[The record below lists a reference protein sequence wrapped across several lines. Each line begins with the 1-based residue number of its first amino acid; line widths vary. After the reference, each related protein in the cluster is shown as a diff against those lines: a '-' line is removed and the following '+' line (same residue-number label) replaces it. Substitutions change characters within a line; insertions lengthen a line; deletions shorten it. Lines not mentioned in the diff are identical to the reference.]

1 MSFYASA
8 ASQEKLNP
16 DPREPHRPGVILGAR
31 PLARP
36 LVPVTLA
43 LMAGIAAPAWG
54 LHLPEPWLLA
64 VAAALWAALAFLWWQ
79 RRPARFLPLILFG
92 LLGVAF
98 YQQAWQPDFPA
109 AHLSKLPQDQNL
121 TLLGHLNRPG
131 KLGGERVQLFMA
143 ASAWRGPWGWRPT
156 SGNLLVLAPVPEPP
170 PVGTDL
176 VVRGRLAQPRMLQ
189 NPGTFNRPRF
199 LAADGLF
206 REVRLSDPQRLIF
219 LAETKDY
226 PWAERLRGGIREL
239 LKSMDPAGRAI
250 YLAMLLGDQGEV
262 TQAMRRNLSRTGTSH
277 LLVINGLHLGMVAL
291 VTYFLSFGLLR
302 CFPRLLLRVN
312 AVKIAT
318 LLAAI
323 PVVFYAW
330 VAGGSPSTQRAE
342 VMVLAYLF
350 LVFLG
355 RPGEVWSAL
364 ALAALIILS
373 LAPLRLFAISFQLSF
388 AAVALLIYLV
398 PRLVEWT
405 SWARLDHPVPGAAA
419 RLLFRIKEWFVVSVV
434 ACLATAP
441 LAALYFQV
449 VSLLGILV
457 NLVAIPLVLLL
468 ALPLGEAAVISQA
481 LSLTPVAQALL
492 FVGQF
497 PLWLGYQVIQWGA
510 QVPGAAITTPTP
522 TWLMIAAYYA
532 VLILVFFPRR
542 TFLTWAG
549 AGLAGL
555 VLLTSAALP
564 LVASPK
570 ALEVTCLD
578 AYGGLEGVIVTPENR
593 RLVVSAA
600 PPPRWGRPAP
610 GWGPLPGYLH
620 WRQFRSLD
628 LALALNLNEANA
640 GELLTLAQQFN
651 VGSFWYGRR
660 DLPGPAY
667 WDLANYLGDRDATPK
682 SLERG
687 KPAATVG
694 PVALH
699 HVKLAPDAAPAL
711 EVAYQGQRVLLLP
724 PVRGLAAEA
733 LPAVAGSLAALV
745 IPAELATSEARSHI
759 MARLKPRRV
768 VVYGDPGRAAA
779 ARSPW
784 PVPCQF
790 TREGAVSLYLDAS
803 GVTARQWRPPE

>member
-1 MSFYASA
+1 MSLYASA
-8 ASQEKLNP
+8 TSQEKLNP
-16 DPREPHRPGVILGAR
+16 DPREPHRPGVILGLR

-54 LHLPEPWLLA
+54 LRLPEPWLLA
-64 VAAALWAALAFLWWQ
+64 GALTLWAALALLWWR

-98 YQQAWQPDFPA
+98 HQQAWQPDFPP
-109 AHLSKLPQDQNL
+109 AHLTKLPQNQNL
-121 TLLGHLNRPG
+121 TIFGHLNRPG
-131 KLGGERVQLFMA
+131 KLGGERVQLFMEA
-143 ASAWRGPWGWRPT
+143 AAWRSPWGWRPA

-170 PVGTDL
+170 PVGTGL
-176 VVRGRLAQPRMLQ
+176 LVRGRLAPPRMLL

-206 REVRLSDPQRLIF
+206 REVRLSDPQHLIF
-219 LAETKDY
+219 LAETQDY

-239 LKSMDPAGRAI
+239 LKDINPAGRAI
-250 YLAMLLGDQGEV
+250 YLAMLLGDQGEI
-262 TQAMRRNLSRTGTSH
+262 TQEMRRNFSRTGTSH

-291 VTYFLSFGLLR
+291 VTYFLSFWLLR

-373 LAPLRLFAISFQLSF
+373 LAPLRLFSISFQLSF
-388 AAVALLIYLV
+388 AAVAFLIYLV

-405 SWARLDHPVPGAAA
+405 SWPRPDHPVPGAAA
-419 RLLFRIKEWFVVSVV
+419 GLLFRVKEWFVVSVV

-457 NLVAIPLVLLL
+457 NLVAIPLVLIL

-481 LSLTPVAQALL
+481 FSLTPVAQALL
-492 FVGQF
+492 FVGKI
-497 PLWLGYQVIQWGA
+497 PLWLGYQVIQWAAG
-510 QVPGAAITTPTP
+510 VPGAAITTPTP
-522 TWLMIAAYYA
+522 TWVMIAAYYA
-532 VLILVFFPRR
+532 ILILVFFPRR

-555 VLLTSAALP
+555 VLVTAAALP
-564 LVASPK
+564 LVAAPRV
-570 ALEVTCLD
+570 LEVTCLD
-578 AYGGLEGVIVTPENR
+578 AYGGLEGVVVTPENR

-600 PPPRWGRPAP
+600 LPPRWGRPAP
-610 GWGPLPGYLH
+610 SWGPLPGYLH

-628 LALALNLNEANA
+628 LAIALNLSEANA

-660 DLPGPAY
+660 DRAEAAY
-667 WDLANYLGDRDATPK
+667 WDLANYLGDRGATPK
-682 SLERG
+682 PLERG
-687 KPAATVG
+687 RPPAALG
-694 PVALH
+694 PVALQY
-699 HVKLAPDAAPAL
+699 VKLAPDAAPAL
-711 EVAYQGQRVLLLP
+711 EVAYQGRRVLLLP
-724 PVRGLAAEA
+724 PGQGLAAEA
-733 LPAVAGSLAALV
+733 LPVAAGSLEALV
-745 IPAELATSEARSHI
+745 IPAELATSEARNHI

-768 VVYGDPGRAAA
+768 VVYGDPGRSAA

-803 GVTARQWRPPE
+803 GVTTRQWRPQE